1 MRIDTHRAGLR
12 GTVKLLAVLASIPF
26 AAQGTKAAF
35 PGANGKIAFN
45 CSGVICVV
53 APDGSGQ
60 TQLAVG
66 GWPAWSP
73 DGTKLAFS
81 RGDSGTGT
89 AHIFVM
95 NADGTGVAQLTSTS
109 LADFFPAWS
118 PDGTRIAFTRNSSEI
133 WAMNADGTGQTLLKG
148 SAQGA
153 NFAEKWSPD
162 GTRIVFVK
170 QGCPPP
176 QCSFVGTQIFVM
188 NPDGSGEISLTP
200 GETVAGPPD
209 WSPDGTKI
217 AYNLNGGVNDR
228 FGIIVMNAD
237 GSAPHALTTQ
247 PFASPAWSPDG
258 QYIVFVM
265 TGLGPRGIFV
275 MNAADGSGQTQITS
289 NAADLTPDWQP
300 APGGATVFADLAL
313 TLAGS
318 SKTANTNKSF
328 TYTITVENHGPGP
341 AAGVVVSD
349 FLDLNEQFQSV
360 TTSQGACTTVPA
372 VGSSGRVECQLG
384 LLAVSDVVIIEVVVT
399 LPSKKTFGSGKPTIT
414 NTAFVAGTTVD
425 AVIGNN
431 TATRVTSVVGP

>member
-1 MRIDTHRAGLR
+1 MRIDRHRAWLR

-26 AAQGTKAAF
+26 AAQHAEAAF

-81 RGDSGTGT
+81 RGDAGTGT
-89 AHIFVM
+89 VHVFVM
-95 NADGTGVAQLTSTS
+95 NADGTGVTQLTSTS
-109 LADFFPAWS
+109 LNDFSAAWS
-118 PDGTRIAFTRNSSEI
+118 PDGTRIGFTRNGEI
-133 WAMNADGTGQTLLKG
+133 WVMNADGTGQTLLKG
-148 SAQGA
+148 SAQGF
-153 NFAEKWSPD
+153 NGGPKWSPD

-188 NPDGSGEISLTP
+188 NADGSGEISLTP
-200 GETVAGPPD
+200 GETVALSAD
-209 WSPDGTKI
+209 WSPDGTQI
-217 AYNLNGGVNDR
+217 AYALGGGVNNR

-247 PFASPAWSPDG
+247 PVVQPAWSPDG
-258 QYIVFVM
+258 GYIAFVM

-275 MNAADGSGQTQITS
+275 MKADGSAQTQITTS
-289 NAADLTPDWQP
+289 AADITPDWQP
-300 APGGATVFADLAL
+300 VPGGATVFADLAL
-313 TLAGS
+313 TLAAS

-328 TYTITVENHGPGP
+328 TYRITIENHGPGP

-349 FLDLNEQFQSV
+349 FLDPNEQFQSA
-360 TTSQGACTTVPA
+360 TASQGACTTTPA
-372 VGSSGRVECQLG
+372 VGSSGRIDCDLG
-384 LLAVSDVVIIEVVVT
+384 LLAVSDVVIVDVVVT
-399 LPSKKTFGSGKPTIT
+399 LPSKKAFGSGKPTVT

-431 TATRVTSVVGP
+431 TATRVTGVVGP

>member
-1 MRIDTHRAGLR
+1 M
-12 GTVKLLAVLASIPF
+12 AVLASISF
-26 AAQGTKAAF
+26 AARGAKAAF

-45 CSGVICVV
+45 CSGAICVV
-53 APDGSGQ
+53 DPDGSGR
-60 TQLAVG
+60 TQLAAG

-73 DGTKLAFS
+73 DGTRLAFS
-81 RGDSGTGT
+81 RADAGTGT
-89 AHIFVM
+89 LHIFVM
-95 NADGTGVAQLTSTS
+95 NADGTGVTQLTSTS
-109 LADFFPAWS
+109 LPDVGSGWS
-118 PDGTRIAFTRNSSEI
+118 PDGTRILFSRNFGEI
-133 WAMNADGTGQTLLKG
+133 WVMNADGTGQALLKG

-153 NFAEKWSPD
+153 VGGAKWSPD
-162 GTRIVFVK
+162 GTKIVFVK

-384 LLAVSDVVIIEVVVT
+384 LLAVSDVATVEVVVT
-399 LPSKKTFGSGKPTIT
+399 IPSKKNFGLNKPMVT
-414 NTAFVAGTTVD
+414 NRAFVAGTTVD